1 MNYLQK
7 QYDNNDDDDDAKNE
21 KKVMKHVHKLIKYS
35 IQMFS

>member
-21 KKVMKHVHKLIKYS
+21 KKVIKHVHKLIKYS